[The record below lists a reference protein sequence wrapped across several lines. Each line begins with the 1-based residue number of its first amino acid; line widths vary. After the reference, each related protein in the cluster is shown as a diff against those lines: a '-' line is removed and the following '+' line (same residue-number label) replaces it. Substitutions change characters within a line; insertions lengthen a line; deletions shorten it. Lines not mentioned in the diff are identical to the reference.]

1 MKVTTDACLFG
12 AWVAREIKNVE
23 HPDSF
28 GKKLIIN
35 NCLDIGAGTGLLSL
49 MLLQKN
55 PLIKVN
61 AIEIDKEAAEQANE
75 NVAAS
80 PWKENISVINA
91 DVRNFVPGEKF
102 DCIISNPPFYE
113 NELRSDNEKKNLAHH
128 GNELKL
134 ESLLHFITK
143 NLAEGGSFF
152 LLLPYKR
159 NEEIKK
165 LFSNSQL
172 HVASI
177 CFVRQSAK
185 HEYFRIML
193 KGNCDTVK
201 KEETEIDEI
210 SIWNDKQ
217 QYTQVFTELLKE
229 YYLYL

>member
-23 HPDSF
+23 HPGSF

-134 ESLLHFITK
+134 EALLHFITK

-165 LFSNSQL
+165 LFSNNQL

>member
-113 NELRSDNEKKNLAHH
+113 NELKSDNEKKNLAHH

-134 ESLLHFITK
+134 ESLLHLITK